1 MSTIPPQRFLIV
13 RLSAIGDCIHSLPL
27 LCALRKAYP
36 DAFIAWMIEGRT
48 GDLLEGH
55 PALDRLVRVR
65 RKWLKSPRAVLRLR
79 RELRDMKFDVA
90 IDSQGLTKSAVAAR
104 LSGAR
109 RRIGFRGVDGRELS
123 PWLNND
129 LVEPTATH
137 VIDRNL
143 ELLRPLGIAR
153 AEVEFCL
160 PDSAPDAQM
169 AETCI
174 AALALSRGYAIV
186 NPGAGWPSKL
196 WAPDRYAAVARYLG
210 EKRGLPTLVVWAGDQ
225 EKTWAESIVS
235 GSAGFAHLA
244 PATTLT
250 QLAAL
255 LRRARLFVGSD
266 TGPLHLAAAVGTRC
280 VGLFGPMPGERNGP
294 YGPGHVVVQKALLT
308 GSSRE
313 RRQADNASML
323 AITVEDVCAACDE
336 ILPWSEVSGA
346 EKKSA

>member
-1 MSTIPPQRFLIV
+1 MSNIPPRRFLIV

-36 DAFIAWMIEGRT
+36 QAFIAWLVEGRT

-55 PALDRLVRVR
+55 PALDRMVRVP
-65 RKWLKSPRAVLRLR
+65 RKWLKSPQTVWKLR
-79 RELRDMKFDVA
+79 RELRQMQLDVA
-90 IDSQGLTKSAVAAR
+90 IDSQGLTKSAMAAW

-123 PWLNND
+123 PWLNNE
-129 LVEPTATH
+129 LVEPIATH

-143 ELLRPLGIAR
+143 ELLQALGIAR
-153 AEVEFCL
+153 AKAEFCL
-160 PDSAPDAQM
+160 SEKAPDAQM
-169 AETCI
+169 AEKCVHE
-174 AALALSRGYAIV
+174 LGLSNGFAVI

-196 WAPDRYAAVARYLG
+196 WAMDRYAEVARYLG
-210 EKRGLPTLVVWAGDQ
+210 ESRGLATLVVWAGDQ
-225 EKTWAESIVS
+225 EKAWAEAIVA
-235 GSAGFAHLA
+235 GSAGFARIA
-244 PATTLT
+244 PATTLS

-294 YGPGHVVVQKALLT
+294 YGPGHVALQRAWLT

-323 AITVEDVCAACDE
+323 AISAVDACGACDE
-336 ILPWSEVSGA
+336 ILARSEHLAA
-346 EKKSA
+346 ETRSA